1 MTEFANIELALI
13 EPSLT
18 NPRKTFNPAKLA
30 ELTESIKATGIHQ
43 PVLVRPLPGSRVADT
58 PRGVQYELVCGERR
72 YRASVDAGVAT
83 IPAMVRA
90 LTDDQVMEIQL
101 VENLQRDDLTDLE
114 EAEGYDALM
123 QHASL
128 NADQVAAKIGKS
140 RSYVFGRL
148 KLLDLCQD
156 ARASLRDG
164 SIDFSRALLVAR
176 IPDTKLQVKAMKEI
190 VAGQGYYGGGGK
202 EPMTYRQAAE
212 HVQHHYMLKLSD
224 AKFKIKDAALVAA
237 AGACNVCP
245 KRTGNHPDLF
255 SDVKGADVCIDPACF
270 HKKED
275 AHAAALVATAKE
287 KGQTVIAGKEAQ
299 ELAVSNYAGTKF
311 KGYKRLDSAEDSPTG
326 APLRKIIGEQMK
338 AEGIKPVMIANP
350 NQKGTMEE
358 CLPNEVALRLLKT
371 VEGQAAAAKAVTQE
385 VKDLVK
391 DKKAKADAKAKAQF
405 EREWRATL
413 VEDAWATIRDDADVK
428 PFTVDVHRFLAVRAA
443 RNLSTDHAARIC
455 ELLNLG
461 KVSPGA
467 AVADFARETPAPD
480 MLHLLIIMQQDSE
493 TDTHTYG
500 GRIPNEGLLLVAG
513 NVFGDQLQ
521 DVIKEIKAETLER
534 VMPKVAKVAKK
545 APAATAPAARPKEG
559 PGGTGEKAKGKG
571 KLSAQEATQGIADA
585 LQGIDGAAS
594 APVGAVAQPAEPA
607 GGAEDEGQYTTA
619 VNIVVVQQMAS
630 ISRLQRLMGIGYNA
644 AARLLERMETEG
656 IVSAVQPDGSRTV
669 LRSEPSSRKVISG
682 RIKVLAGKYKGKEG
696 TVLEDHGDDSYR
708 VKIDRVSVASSF
720 MANQIEA
727 VAA

>member
-1 MTEFANIELALI
+1 MTEFANIALAII

-18 NPRKTFNPAKLA
+18 NPRKNFNAAKLA
-30 ELTESIKATGIHQ
+30 ELAESIKATGIHQ

-72 YRASVDAGVAT
+72 YRASEMAGVAT

-123 QHASL
+123 QHAGL

-148 KLLDLCQD
+148 KLLDLCPD
-156 ARASLRDG
+156 ARSSLREG
-164 SIDFSRALLVAR
+164 AIDFSRALLVAR
-176 IPDTKLQVKAMKEI
+176 IPDTKLQIKAMKEI
-190 VAGQGYYGGGGK
+190 VHGHYGGAP
-202 EPMTYRQAAE
+202 EPMTYRVAAQ
-212 HVQHHYMLKLSD
+212 HVQQNYMLNLSG
-224 AKFKIKDAALVAA
+224 AKFKIKDASLVAA

-245 KRTGNHPDLF
+245 KRTGHDPDLF

-287 KGQTVIAGKEAQ
+287 KGQTVIAGKEAK
-299 ELAVSNYAGTKF
+299 ELAISGYAGTKF

-350 NQKGTMEE
+350 NQKGAMEE

-413 VEDAWATIRDDADVK
+413 VADAWTTIRDDADVK

-461 KVSPGA
+461 KVSPTS
-467 AVADFARETPAPD
+467 AVADYARETPAPD
-480 MLHLLIIMQQDSE
+480 ILHLLIIMQQDSE

-513 NVFGDQLQ
+513 NVFGEQLQ
-521 DVIKEIKAETLER
+521 DVIKEIKTEALER
-534 VMPKVAKVAKK
+534 VMPKVAKK
-545 APAATAPAARPKEG
+545 APAATTPAARPKEG
-559 PGGTGEKAKGKG
+559 PGGTGEKPKGKL
-571 KLSAQEATQGIADA
+571 KLSAQEATQGIACA
-585 LQGIDGAAS
+585 LQGIEGAAS
-594 APVGAVAQPAEPA
+594 APVGAVAQPAEPVDGIDA
-607 GGAEDEGQYTTA
+607 GQYTTA
-619 VNIVVVQQMAS
+619 VNMVVVQQMAS
-630 ISRLQRLMGIGYNA
+630 ISRLQRLLGIGYNA
-644 AARLLERMETEG
+644 AARLLDRMETDG
-656 IVSAVQPDGSRTV
+656 IVSAMQADGSRKV
-669 LRSEPSSRKVISG
+669 LRSDPGSRKVITG
-682 RIKVLAGKYKGKEG
+682 RIKVLVGKYKGKEG
-696 TVLEDHGDDSYR
+696 LVIEDQGDDSYR

>member
-1 MTEFANIELALI
+1 MTEFANIALALI

-18 NPRKTFNPAKLA
+18 NPRKTFNAAKLA
-30 ELTESIKATGIHQ
+30 ELAESIKATGIHQ

-58 PRGVQYELVCGERR
+58 PRGVQFELVCGERR
-72 YRASVDAGVAT
+72 YRASGMAGVAT

-101 VENLQRDDLTDLE
+101 VENLQRDDLSDLE
-114 EAEGYDALM
+114 EAEGYFALM

-176 IPDTKLQVKAMKEI
+176 IPDTKLQIKAMREI
-190 VAGQGYYGGGGK
+190 VAGQGYYGGK
-202 EPMTYRQAAE
+202 DPMTYRQAAE
-212 HVQHHYMLKLSD
+212 HVQKNFMLKLSD
-224 AKFKIKDAALVAA
+224 AKFKIKDAILVAA

-245 KRTGNHPDLF
+245 KRTGHDPDLF

-275 AHAAALVATAKE
+275 AQNAALVASAKE

-299 ELAVSNYAGTKF
+299 ELAISGYAGTKF

-350 NQKGTMEE
+350 NQKGAMEE

-391 DKKAKADAKAKAQF
+391 DKKAKAEAKAKAQF

-413 VEDAWATIRDDADVK
+413 VEDAWTTIRDDADLK

-461 KVSPGA
+461 KVSPTS
-467 AVADFARETPAPD
+467 AVADYARETPSPD

-513 NVFGDQLQ
+513 NVFGEQLQ
-521 DVIKEIKAETLER
+521 DVIKEIKTETLER
-534 VMPKVAKVAKK
+534 VMPKVAKK

-559 PGGTGEKAKGKG
+559 PGGTGEKPKGKT
-571 KLSAQEATQGIADA
+571 KMSAQEATLGIAAAMQAGLDA
-585 LQGIDGAAS
+585 AAS
-594 APVGAVAQPAEPA
+594 ADAVAHPADPAEVPNIANDTPA
-607 GGAEDEGQYTTA
+607 IGREVRITDQLL
-619 VNIVVVQQMAS
+619 NPRQM
-630 ISRLQRLMGIGYNA
+630 
-644 AARLLERMETEG
+644 
-656 IVSAVQPDGSRTV
+656 
-669 LRSEPSSRKVISG
+669 KF
-682 RIKVLAGKYKGKEG
+682 AGKKGTITGKVG
-696 TVLEDHGDDSYR
+696 QAWD
-708 VKIDRVSVASSF
+708 VSFKGRTSGISSF
-720 MANQIEA
+720 LDDQLTVVTA
-727 VAA
+727 

>member
-1 MTEFANIELALI
+1 MTEFANIALDLI

-18 NPRKTFNPAKLA
+18 NPRKTFNAAKLA
-30 ELTESIKATGIHQ
+30 ELAESIKATGIHQ

-58 PRGVQYELVCGERR
+58 PRGIQFELVCGERR
-72 YRASVDAGVAT
+72 YRASEMAGVAT

-101 VENLQRDDLTDLE
+101 VENLQRDDLSDLE
-114 EAEGYDALM
+114 EAEGYFALM

-176 IPDTKLQVKAMKEI
+176 IPDTKLQIKAMREI
-190 VAGQGYYGGGGK
+190 VAGQGYYGGYGSGK

-212 HVQHHYMLKLSD
+212 HVQKNFMLKLSD
-224 AKFKIKDAALVAA
+224 AKFKIKDAILVAA

-245 KRTGNHPDLF
+245 KRTGHDPDLF

-275 AHAAALVATAKE
+275 AHAAALVASAKD
-287 KGQTVIAGKEAQ
+287 KGQTVIVGKEAQ
-299 ELAVSNYAGTKF
+299 ELATSNYAGTKF

-405 EREWRATL
+405 EREWRADL
-413 VEDAWATIRDDADVK
+413 VNDTWVSIRDDADVK

-455 ELLNLG
+455 ELLSLG
-461 KVSPGA
+461 KVSPVA
-467 AVADFARETPAPD
+467 AVADYARETPAPD

-521 DVIKEIKAETLER
+521 DVVKEIKAETLAR
-534 VMPKVAKVAKK
+534 VMPKVAKRLPKTTAPLAQPK
-545 APAATAPAARPKEG
+545 PAAGQAPLRKP
-559 PGGTGEKAKGKG
+559 
-571 KLSAQEATQGIADA
+571 KLSAEEAKSGIACA

-594 APVGAVAQPAEPA
+594 APVGAVAQPAGPD
-607 GGAEDEGQYTTA
+607 G
-619 VNIVVVQQMAS
+619 VPNVAS
-630 ISRLQRLMGIGYNA
+630 DALGIG
-644 AARLLERMETEG
+644 
-656 IVSAVQPDGSRTV
+656 
-669 LRSEPSSRKVISG
+669 
-682 RIKVLAGKYKGKEG
+682 
-696 TVLEDHGDDSYR
+696 
-708 VKIDRVSVASSF
+708 VSVRIADELANPRQQKFCGKKGTITGKVGKAWDVSFKGRTGGISSF
-720 MANQIEA
+720 TEDQITV

>member
-1 MTEFANIELALI
+1 MIEFRNIALDAII
-13 EPSLT
+13 EST
-18 NPRKTFNPAKLA
+18 FNPRKNFDPAKLA
-30 ELTESIKATGIHQ
+30 ELSESIKANGVLQ
-43 PVLVRPLPGSRVADT
+43 PILVRPLTGDRVADT
-58 PRGVQYELVCGERR
+58 DRGVQFEIIAGSRR
-72 YRASVDAGVAT
+72 YRASEQAGMKT
-83 IPAMVRA
+83 IPAIVR
-90 LTDDQVMEIQL
+90 VMNTGEAMEAAIL
-101 VENLQRDDLTDLE
+101 ENLQRDDLSDLE

-176 IPDTKLQVKAMKEI
+176 IPDTKLQIKAMKEI

-202 EPMTYRQAAE
+202 EPMTYLQAAE
-212 HVQHHYMLKLSD
+212 HVRQNYMLKLSD
-224 AKFKIKDAALVAA
+224 AKFKIKDAALVEA

-245 KRTGNHPDLF
+245 KRTGHDPDLF
-255 SDVKGADVCIDPACF
+255 SDVKSADVCIDPACF

-275 AHAAALVATAKE
+275 AHAAALVATAKG

-299 ELAVSNYAGTKF
+299 ELAISNYAGTKF

-326 APLRKIIGEQMK
+326 APLRKLIGEQMK

-350 NQKGTMEE
+350 NQKGSMEE

-391 DKKAKADAKAKAQF
+391 DKKAKADAKAQAQY
-405 EREWRATL
+405 EREWRSSL
-413 VEDAWATIRDDADVK
+413 VADAWTTICDDTDVE

-455 ELLNLG
+455 ELLDLG
-461 KVSPGA
+461 KVSPTS
-467 AVADFARETPAPD
+467 AVADFARETPHPD
-480 MLHLLIIMQQDSE
+480 LLQLLIIMQQDSE

-521 DVIKEIKAETLER
+521 DVVKEIKAETLER
-534 VMPKVAKVAKK
+534 VMPKVAKK
-545 APAATAPAARPKEG
+545 APAANAPAARPKEG
-559 PGGTGEKAKGKG
+559 PGGTKGKG

-594 APVGAVAQPAEPA
+594 APVGAVAQPAEPEV
-607 GGAEDEGQYTTA
+607 GIDEGQYTTA
-619 VNIVVVQQMAS
+619 VNIVVVQQLAS
-630 ISRLQRLMGIGYNA
+630 ISRIQRLVGIGYNA

-656 IVSAVQPDGSRTV
+656 IVSAVQPDGSRKV